1 MLFML
6 LLLYQAKSIFFT
18 SDKLF
23 IARQP
28 CVILQ
33 MFSYFS
39 YYAEFS
45 LAHRPMAREINSK
58 I

>member
-6 LLLYQAKSIFFT
+6 LLLYQAKSIFF